1 MGGAPQTP
9 QQVVEAELRNVGPI
23 EIVIQREEVAAR
35 VLSAL
40 ADRMRDEVG
49 PLDCGCG
56 GCDHC
61 SQHAL
66 IDWLDPR

>member
-1 MGGAPQTP
+1 MSDSAQTP
-9 QQVVEAELRNVGPI
+9 QQVVESELRNVGPI
-23 EIVIQREEVAAR
+23 EIVFQREEVATR
-35 VLSAL
+35 VLTAL
-40 ADRMRDEVG
+40 AERMRSEVG